1 MRQKGVLYPKSLSTL
16 SIKIA
21 EYEATKE
28 ALREAEFILL
38 EPIMKLDI
46 ELKSEEISTPNPTQP
61 HQKPQ
66 AF

>member
-21 EYEATKE
+21 GYEATKE

-38 EPIMKLDI
+38 EPIMRLNI
-46 ELKSEEISTPNPTQP
+46 EVKSEEISTPNPTQS
-61 HQKPQ
+61 H
-66 AF
+66 